1 VVVYWCL
8 LMFTG
13 VYWRVARDFLK
24 EAPRS
29 AVLISRIR
37 AIEKGQRWATC
48 DDAVSVATSGVKKKL
63 LSLMW

>member
-1 VVVYWCL
+1 MMFHLCGSL

-37 AIEKGQRWATC
+37 AIEKGQR
-48 DDAVSVATSGVKKKL
+48 
-63 LSLMW
+63 